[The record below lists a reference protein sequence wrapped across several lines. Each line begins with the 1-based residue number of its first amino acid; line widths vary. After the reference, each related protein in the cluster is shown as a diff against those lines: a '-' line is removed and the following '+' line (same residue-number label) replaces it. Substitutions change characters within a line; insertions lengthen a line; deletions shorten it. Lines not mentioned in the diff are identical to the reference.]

1 MLLLARIFGTSWC
14 RLVEA
19 SDDAVEVEQNLTVHF
34 GESLLTAS
42 LGGGDQLQR
51 LLALFVVLRQ
61 ELPGGE
67 EHRAGQTRVGGGAA
81 LLPRQAEVAVGQ
93 GLGGGAEPLLG
104 PGCLGER
111 TRRV

>member
-67 EHRAGQTRVGGGAA
+67 EHRAQTRVGVRAA
-81 LLPRQAEVAVGQ
+81 LLHRQAAVAVGQ
-93 GLGGGAEPLLG
+93 GLGGAAEPLLG

-111 TRRV
+111 T